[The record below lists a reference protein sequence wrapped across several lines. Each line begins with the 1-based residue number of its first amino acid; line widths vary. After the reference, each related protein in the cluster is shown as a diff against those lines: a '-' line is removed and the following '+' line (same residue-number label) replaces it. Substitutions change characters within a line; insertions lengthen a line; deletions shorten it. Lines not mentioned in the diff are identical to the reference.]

1 MKKKAIGL
9 LVVALLVQLEAP
21 VQAAAS
27 AAAASI
33 ATEKKVE
40 QASGIFKKKRKGYRA
55 KKGGLFGTGLFRK
68 KSPCGC
74 PNH

>member
-1 MKKKAIGL
+1 MKKKAFVIL
-9 LVVALLVQLEAP
+9 AVAVLVQLEAP

-27 AAAASI
+27 A
-33 ATEKKVE
+33 TVETKVE
-40 QASGIFKKKRKGYRA
+40 KRIGIFKKKRKGYRP

>member
-1 MKKKAIGL
+1 MKKKAIALLVIGL
-9 LVVALLVQLEAP
+9 LVQIEAP
-21 VQAAAS
+21 LQAVAS
-27 AAAASI
+27 AT
-33 ATEKKVE
+33 TEAKVE
-40 QASGIFKKKRKGYRA
+40 KNTGIFKKKRRGYRP